1 MCNLAKR
8 FCVWFLCICMI
19 LSFTPTISYATNDDT
34 KTPEAKSMSIDKRE
48 AAQPIAVK
56 KYAHTV
62 GTDIYISDEKYIM
75 KGVVASNA
83 VAASPAAYDI
93 DMMTEEDYK
102 EIAGLGFNTVRF
114 LFNYNIL
121 EDDSNPYTYKQ
132 SGWDW
137 FDLNLE
143 WAKKH
148 GIHLILDCHLSQGG
162 IPSTGGN
169 QNVWT
174 QGEANQ
180 ERLVAMWGAI
190 ADRYKENDTIAGY
203 GLLNEPFIENGDAKA
218 WDDLLSR
225 LVTTIRAVDSNH
237 MLVIQR
243 AQIGNDR
250 KYVEPVVNDN
260 NWILEV
266 HCYPGETMKFVNKY
280 FSIPDDFFYYGN
292 NNIIGYRDATAS
304 TESNKPSNTITKSFS
319 TDWTDYSF
327 DFAAGDSNNAY
338 LLFEITNLGENE
350 NISIKDISVT
360 CDGKEVY
367 NMKYNLD
374 SNYTSYVGDN
384 PCIITY
390 NSKDNYINISGKAGY
405 ASFADNGN
413 FRYFGIE
420 SGKTYTVS
428 FKAKSETGVSDLAAL
443 KVTAKE
449 YKTENLYTLNKD
461 YTEKLLDYGEL
472 TAKYNVPLFYGEIGV
487 QRNAYNENRNITS
500 LSSDILNWLTSN
512 SCNYT
517 WFSWHEPNYGI
528 YTSSGLDPK
537 SNPNNELLKQ
547 IADVVSETSKNTEE
561 SDEVTKVPVT
571 NPDEQNDP
579 IIPVTDSDEQNVPV
593 IPATGP
599 NEQNVPVIP
608 ATGPVEQN
616 VLKTQTITTAKIKT
630 YRVKNLK
637 RKKAVFSL
645 KAKTTGNG
653 KLTYKVIKGKSKYIT
668 VSKKG
673 KVTLK
678 KGCRKGTYKIR
689 ITAAKTST
697 YPKATKVISIKVK

>member
-1 MCNLAKR
+1 M
-8 FCVWFLCICMI
+8 
-19 LSFTPTISYATNDDT
+19 
-34 KTPEAKSMSIDKRE
+34 
-48 AAQPIAVK
+48 
-56 KYAHTV
+56 
-62 GTDIYISDEKYIM
+62 
-75 KGVVASNA
+75 
-83 VAASPAAYDI
+83 
-93 DMMTEEDYK
+93 
-102 EIAGLGFNTVRF
+102 
-114 LFNYNIL
+114 
-121 EDDSNPYTYKQ
+121 
-132 SGWDW
+132 
-137 FDLNLE
+137 
-143 WAKKH
+143 
-148 GIHLILDCHLSQGG
+148 
-162 IPSTGGN
+162 
-169 QNVWT
+169 
-174 QGEANQ
+174 
-180 ERLVAMWGAI
+180 
-190 ADRYKENDTIAGY
+190 
-203 GLLNEPFIENGDAKA
+203 
-218 WDDLLSR
+218 
-225 LVTTIRAVDSNH
+225 
-237 MLVIQR
+237 
-243 AQIGNDR
+243 
-250 KYVEPVVNDN
+250 
-260 NWILEV
+260 
-266 HCYPGETMKFVNKY
+266 
-280 FSIPDDFFYYGN
+280 
-292 NNIIGYRDATAS
+292 
-304 TESNKPSNTITKSFS
+304 
-319 TDWTDYSF
+319 
-327 DFAAGDSNNAY
+327 
-338 LLFEITNLGENE
+338 
-350 NISIKDISVT
+350 
-360 CDGKEVY
+360 
-367 NMKYNLD
+367 
-374 SNYTSYVGDN
+374 
-384 PCIITY
+384 
-390 NSKDNYINISGKAGY
+390 
-405 ASFADNGN
+405 
-413 FRYFGIE
+413 
-420 SGKTYTVS
+420 
-428 FKAKSETGVSDLAAL
+428 
-443 KVTAKE
+443 TAKE